1 MPMSKLEKL
10 TQNSWLESR
19 KLESL
24 RTSSLPVETLE
35 SGREKEYLRKK
46 QIPESQKVVA
56 NPS

>member
-1 MPMSKLEKL
+1 MSKLEKL

-19 KLESL
+19 KLESF

-35 SGREKEYLRKK
+35 PGREKRKICEKK
-46 QIPESQKVVA
+46 QISESQKIVA